1 MFLQKL
7 LEALINLNSKPL
19 VTCAREL
26 WVCLVRLYDCEK
38 KDVVD
43 RGL

>member
-7 LEALINLNSKPL
+7 LEALINLSSKPL

-26 WVCLVRLYDCEK
+26 WVCLLGYNCEK